1 MRKKKKKHSKIVLVS
16 GYYNH
21 KWRKEVSKTKGK
33 YKNDKSLTSD
43 KERNE
48 LIKDVKRRGIDEIIK
63 QNERIRNNLKCQV

>member
-16 GYYNH
+16 GYCNH

-33 YKNDKSLTSD
+33 YKNDKSLTRD
-43 KERNE
+43 IERNE

-63 QNERIRNNLKCQV
+63 QKERIRNNLKCQV